1 MKSTLSLTALGGAL
15 LAGTSFAHA
24 QTVET
29 VLTPARTTVQTV
41 PVETVETVK
50 TVQTPRSSRS
60 VTTTRTTTI
69 RQGVVAAPAAPMV
82 AAAPAYGGLYNVAAP
97 GPATAPVMPAY
108 RYVYEPDRIL
118 VIDPYTNITIQALPR

>member
-1 MKSTLSLTALGGAL
+1 MKGTLSLTAVGVAL
-15 LAGTSFAHA
+15 LAGGSLAHA

-29 VLTPARTTVQTV
+29 VVTPAPTAVQTV

-69 RQGVVAAPAAPMV
+69 RQGVVAAPGGPMV
-82 AAAPAYGGLYNVAAP
+82 AAAPYGGLYNTAVSAPAA
-97 GPATAPVMPAY
+97 APVMPAY